1 LVIGAGVN
9 GLSCAI
15 RLAESGW
22 NVHVLAR
29 EVSPHTTSDV
39 PAAIW
44 YPYQVGPRE
53 RAVRWGI
60 DSLAAFTALCADVSS
75 GVRMTEYL
83 EAHRTLVPRPWW
95 ADMTPSLRL
104 AEAEELPSGCACGFV
119 VRVPLVEMSMYM
131 PWLMD
136 RLRRTGGVVEVGT
149 AASIDDVVSPDH
161 VVINCTG
168 LGARTVAHDPSMYPI
183 RGQVVRIQRPAHITR
198 GVSDDSIPGLPT
210 YVIPRREDCFLGS
223 AAQRDDWDTCIREED
238 ARSILDRCLR
248 LMPSLGAVEVID
260 HRVGLRP
267 GRAEIRLE
275 AEERPGGAVV
285 HNYGH
290 GGAGVTLSWGC
301 AIEVAEIAGL
311 IVSRLA

>member
-1 LVIGAGVN
+1 LVIGAGVS

-15 RLAESGW
+15 RLAELGW
-22 NVHVLAR
+22 HVRVLAR

-60 DSLAAFTALCADVSS
+60 DSLAVFTSLCADESS

-83 EAHRTLVPRPWW
+83 EAHRTPVARPWW

-104 AEAEELPSGCACGFV
+104 AAAEELPAGCACGFV
-119 VRVPLVEMSMYM
+119 VCVPLVEMSIYM
-131 PWLMD
+131 PWLME
-136 RLRRTGGVVEVGT
+136 RLHRAGGVVEVGS
-149 AASIDDVVSPDH
+149 AESIDDVVSPDH
-161 VVINCTG
+161 TVINCTG
-168 LGARTVAHDPSMYPI
+168 LGARTFAHDPALYPI
-183 RGQVVRIQRPAHITR
+183 RGQVVRIRRPAQITR

-223 AAQRDDWDTCIREED
+223 AAQRDDWDTSIRDED
-238 ARSILDRCLR
+238 ARSILDRCIR
-248 LMPSLGAVEVID
+248 LMPSLGAIEVID

-275 AEERPGGAVV
+275 MERRAGGAAV

-301 AIEVAEIAGL
+301 AIEVAEIAAR
-311 IVSRLA
+311 IASHRA